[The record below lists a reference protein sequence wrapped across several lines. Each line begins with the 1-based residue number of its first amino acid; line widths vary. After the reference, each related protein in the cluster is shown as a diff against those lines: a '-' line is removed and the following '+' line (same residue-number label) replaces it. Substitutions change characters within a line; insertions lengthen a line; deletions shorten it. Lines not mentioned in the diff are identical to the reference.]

1 MLGAESGGS
10 CAALRGQLG
19 IVCLLGAGDA
29 LGFVHA
35 SRDSCIPEPG
45 EHVLS
50 SAIRCDDQSWGGVS
64 LHPLSYLLIFLH
76 PFLLPCL
83 SPLTHCIIN
92 SQ

>member
-50 SAIRCDDQSWGGVS
+50 SAIRCADQSWGGGVS
-64 LHPLSYLLIFLH
+64 TPSVLSPHFSPPLPPSLPLSSHALYY
-76 PFLLPCL
+76 
-83 SPLTHCIIN
+83 
-92 SQ
+92 